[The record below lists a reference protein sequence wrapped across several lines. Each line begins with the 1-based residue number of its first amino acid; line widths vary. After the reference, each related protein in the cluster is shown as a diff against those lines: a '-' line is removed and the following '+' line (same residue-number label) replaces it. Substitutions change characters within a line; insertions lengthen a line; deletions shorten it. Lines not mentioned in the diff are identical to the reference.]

1 MVIIAAERF
10 TSVEKLPGYK
20 PLAGRLDSVNSEKPL
35 RQKWSISP
43 SLIFHCP
50 LSHGFKFIFHYFS
63 LVMGRFPHPSDSML
77 TSIIPKFWRPMRG
90 SLGLCMLYIK
100 YTNGLWLTLGER
112 FPCNSFQRSRWH
124 YEDCLKRKYAYFMF
138 STWHIILTGFFFFLM
153 DFIMLLLLFSLMEHV
168 EPWVTVNTA
177 HPWWPSIGVMH
188 L

>member
-1 MVIIAAERF
+1 MIIAAERF

-77 TSIIPKFWRPMRG
+77 TSILPKVWRPIRG

-100 YTNGLWLTLGER
+100 YTNGLRLTLGEK
-112 FPCNSFQRSRWH
+112 FPCKFPEVKMTLWGLFQKEICLFYVLNLAHNSHW
-124 YEDCLKRKYAYFMF
+124 
-138 STWHIILTGFFFFLM
+138 IFFFLM
-153 DFIMLLLLFSLMEHV
+153 DFIMLILLFSLMEHV